1 MKADFLEMEKRG
13 LALAESYG
21 LRGQGLAGH
30 LREAGAAS
38 KHGGATLEDEH
49 PFGAIGGGP

>member
-1 MKADFLEMEKRG
+1 MKADFLEMEKRS

-30 LREAGAAS
+30 LREAG
-38 KHGGATLEDEH
+38 
-49 PFGAIGGGP
+49 GGGQTR